1 MRLGVAILVA
11 AALVLSAPFVGQVRS
26 SIRAAFPGQFVAI
39 VGGVIA
45 TGVAAALVA
54 AFIRIR
60 TRRAWRYAAIVS
72 ALAIAVL
79 YSWATANPN
88 PESRAVE
95 RFHFLQY
102 GVITFL
108 FYRAW
113 RSAGDLS
120 ILLLPLL
127 AGLIVGTAEEWLQW
141 FIPNR
146 VGEMK
151 DVFLNVVAIGTGL
164 LFSVG
169 VDPPDVFRLH
179 VSPRTR
185 SRLAGLTI
193 AALLV
198 FAAFFHVVHLG
209 FAVVDGEI
217 GTFESRYT
225 REHLAALQAERAA
238 RWKVSPPPTRLVRLS
253 REDQYLTEGI
263 QHVRW
268 RNTKWTEGDV
278 PAAWLENRILEKYY
292 APVLDTPTHEGT
304 SGHRWP
310 PEQRADAEA
319 RGLSVTPAAYVS
331 EAYPYPIFTWPKW
344 MFWLG
349 VTACCVGV
357 IAVSRLRRQAG

>member
-1 MRLGVAILVA
+1 MRLLVAIIVA

-26 SIRAAFPGQFVAI
+26 YIRTAFPGQFVLI
-39 VGGVIA
+39 IGGVIA
-45 TGVAAALVA
+45 GGVAAALLA
-54 AFIRIR
+54 ALIRIR
-60 TRRAWRYAAIVS
+60 DRRAWRYAAIAS

-102 GVITFL
+102 GLITFL
-108 FYRAW
+108 FYRVW

-127 AGLIVGTAEEWLQW
+127 AGFIVGTAEEWLQW

-164 LFSVG
+164 LFSIG
-169 VDPPDVFRLH
+169 VDPPEAFRPIIH
-179 VSPRTR
+179 GSSR
-185 SRLAGLTI
+185 SRVAGLAV

-209 FAVVDGEI
+209 FAVVDDEI
-217 GTFESRYT
+217 GAFESRYS
-225 REHLAALQAERAA
+225 REELLELQAERTA
-238 RWKVSPPPTRLVRLS
+238 RWQVSPPPTKLVRLS

-268 RNTKWTEGDV
+268 RNTKWTEEDIT
-278 PAAWLENRILEKYY
+278 AAWFENRILEKYY

-310 PEQRADAEA
+310 PEQRADAES
-319 RGLSVTPAAYVS
+319 RGAVAAPTYVS
-331 EAYPYPIFTWPKW
+331 EAYPYPVFVWPKW
-344 MFWLG
+344 VFWL
-349 VTACCVGV
+349 VVVACCV
-357 IAVSRLRRQAG
+357 AVVAASRRRQAG